1 MKTKKDRFKPKIFIK
16 KNDVVFV
23 RSGDDKGK
31 KGRVLEVLADEMKA
45 FVEGVNI
52 VSKHTKPNAK
62 NTQGGIVK
70 QEAAI
75 QISKLA
81 LLDPKD
87 GKPTRMGRRSENG
100 KSVRYSKRSNEV
112 IK

>member
-1 MKTKKDRFKPKIFIK
+1 MSRFSPKIHVK
-16 KNDVVFV
+16 KNDMVYIL
-23 RSGDDKGK
+23 SGDDKGK
-31 KGRVLEVLADEMKA
+31 KARVLEVLPHERKA
-45 FVEGVNI
+45 FVEGINI

-70 QEAAI
+70 KEAAI
-75 QISKLA
+75 HVSKLA
-81 LLDPKD
+81 LIDPKD
-87 GKPTRMGRRSENG
+87 GKPVRIGRRNDGG

>member
-1 MKTKKDRFKPKIFIK
+1 MNRFKPKIHVK
-16 KNDVVFV
+16 KNDMVYIL
-23 RSGDDKGK
+23 SGDDKGK
-31 KGRVLEVLADEMKA
+31 KGRVLEVLVHEMKA

-70 QEAAI
+70 KEAAVPV
-75 QISKLA
+75 SKLA

-87 GKPTRMGRRSENG
+87 GKHTRVGRRIENG

>member
-1 MKTKKDRFKPKIFIK
+1 MSRFKPKIHVK
-16 KNDVVFV
+16 KNDLVYIL
-23 RSGDDKGK
+23 SGDDKGK
-31 KGRVLEVLADEMKA
+31 KGRVLEVLVDEGKA

-70 QEAAI
+70 KEAAI

-87 GKPTRMGRRSENG
+87 GKPTRMGRRNDPASGG

>member
-1 MKTKKDRFKPKIFIK
+1 MSRFRPKIHVR
-16 KNDVVFV
+16 KNDMVYIL
-23 RSGDDKGK
+23 SGDDKGK
-31 KGRVLEVLADEMKA
+31 KGRVLEVLVDELKA

-52 VSKHTKPNAK
+52 VSKHTKPTAK

-70 QEAAI
+70 KEAAI
-75 QISKLA
+75 PVSKLA

-87 GKPTRMGRRSENG
+87 GKPTRMGRRNENG